1 MVENLTKIKKC
12 DLCGSEASEIC
23 FKCKEYFC
31 DKCYEIIH
39 NIKKDNGHNKYKID
53 PYLFIDLF
61 CNNHS
66 DYPLELYC
74 FEDKGN

>member
-31 DKCYEIIH
+31 NKCCEIIH

-53 PYLFIDLF
+53 INYI
-61 CNNHS
+61 
-66 DYPLELYC
+66 
-74 FEDKGN
+74 